1 MRLVDAVIR
10 PYMKTYPGA
19 TLAEKFAAYARG
31 TLGLSDAEIAAI
43 RKNLGR

>member
-10 PYMKTYPGA
+10 PYMKTYLGA